1 MSWCASVPWQPR
13 RPGLPS
19 DRGAPG
25 SLVGTTFA
33 TFGCV
38 RQERAMSTQ
47 ITSPGAS
54 PRSKAARPGY
64 AENCQHPAISAESCC
79 SAGLAVA
86 QGSAVHYQC
95 RAAAHHH
102 GGAGQRAGPG
112 RDLRWSAAGR
122 RGPPARRR
130 KGASPGP
137 GCPAGRCR
145 LRGTPGGAA
154 AGGTWTANRKEEA
167 LSCPASSRDRRH
179 EGSPGSVR
187 ALRYAETLARAHQA
201 TLVPVLAWEPP
212 GGDRADR
219 VQPPSVYLRQ
229 AWRDAACQ
237 RLRDALSAVWG
248 EVPDDPMVQPRV
260 ERGRPVGPG
269 QHRLLPTT
277 CWS

>member
-1 MSWCASVPWQPR
+1 MHWPRPDMSSEKAARRAGTSGDTRALLYAGVTRSAIGHGRNSHALTGSHAHRPRSWSPRPHERWSSSQSRSRGSALERGMSWCASVPWQPR

-167 LSCPASSRDRRH
+167 LSCPA
-179 EGSPGSVR
+179 
-187 ALRYAETLARAHQA
+187 
-201 TLVPVLAWEPP
+201 
-212 GGDRADR
+212 
-219 VQPPSVYLRQ
+219 
-229 AWRDAACQ
+229 
-237 RLRDALSAVWG
+237 
-248 EVPDDPMVQPRV
+248 
-260 ERGRPVGPG
+260 
-269 QHRLLPTT
+269 
-277 CWS
+277 